1 MTEDCYAQTL
11 QTALDDTVG
20 KAAQRH
26 TLEVFSEGESRA
38 NHNAWG
44 RVQFPQLDGWCL
56 VFNSD
61 GLVPDLVDLQ
71 LP

>member
-1 MTEDCYAQTL
+1 MGGVTRSYWFFVCVTRRADGAPEEKIMTEDCYVRTL
-11 QTALDDTVG
+11 QTALGDTVS

-44 RVQFPQLDGWCL
+44 WV
-56 VFNSD
+56 
-61 GLVPDLVDLQ
+61 
-71 LP
+71 